1 MGDGKKYPEVPV
13 EKLRWRCPPD
23 SLPFETTDEIKPCL
37 DIIGQ
42 ERALRAIRLGL
53 EVDSLGYNIFVVG
66 LVGTGRNTTIKCLL
80 EEIDKTGKIPD
91 DICYVNNFKDP
102 DQPKCVYLPA
112 GQGKVFKKGMDDLIE
127 SLKKQIPLVFESE
140 EYQRRKR
147 ELVEK
152 HREREKGLVKEFENR
167 AKKEG
172 FTVVQ
177 VQMGPLPVPMWSP
190 WWPAMPCLS
199 ISWKTW
205 SIRGSFRRKPSS
217 S

>member
-1 MGDGKKYPEVPV
+1 MAEEQKYPEVPA

-23 SLPFETTDEIKPCL
+23 SLPFETTNEIKPCL

-112 GQGKVFKKGMDDLIE
+112 GQGKVFKKDAATTWICRNCGYHHEGTDVPEMCPTCLHPK
-127 SLKKQIPLVFESE
+127 SYFELWNGN
-140 EYQRRKR
+140 Y
-147 ELVEK
+147 
-152 HREREKGLVKEFENR
+152 
-167 AKKEG
+167 
-172 FTVVQ
+172 
-177 VQMGPLPVPMWSP
+177 
-190 WWPAMPCLS
+190 
-199 ISWKTW
+199 
-205 SIRGSFRRKPSS
+205 
-217 S
+217 